1 MKATYNLIKIS
12 FLLVLSINNFNLI
25 KSTVINYNDL
35 NENCVKSFIKE
46 NRTHEINKCI
56 LQDRVILDFECKIIL
71 LREKEKLIKAI
82 DSIFS
87 LRDLKNDTITYV
99 EFEWE
104 AKHGDEK
111 MILQDKNNKRNI
123 SLNYTNVERL
133 LDARLTLREIDYE
146 INYEICTRIEG
157 LFDDKICCEVE
168 LKEAEEESNIFLS
181 LLVLGVIVLFLVI
194 IMLVFWLCPPTE
206 YHSLDEM
213 LEQLPTSHVEALKT
227 LVTEAEMEE
236 MDDDDHDFDL
246 PKNLKSKK
254 VRINI
259 AGTEIDNPAFED
271 DENDEDIDH
280 QLMIQAQ
287 KIRRMS
293 MVPRG
298 PTGDTTVKKKGGVR
312 FKDEESNEEV
322 HMNDMDN
329 LRIKLFNE
337 SKRRASIKPFKKTF
351 QLDISSD
358 SDN

>member
-1 MKATYNLIKIS
+1 MNANFNSIKIG
-12 FLLVLSINNFNLI
+12 FLLFLSIINFNLI

-56 LQDRVILDFECKIIL
+56 LQDHVILDFECKIIL

-87 LRDLKNDTITYV
+87 LRGLKNDTITYV

-111 MILQDKNNKRNI
+111 IIRNKNNSRNI
-123 SLNYTNVERL
+123 SLDYTNIERL
-133 LDARLTLREIDYE
+133 LDAKLTLKEIDYE
-146 INYEICTRIEG
+146 ISYEICTRIEG
-157 LFDDKICCEVE
+157 LVNKICCEVE

-181 LLVLGVIVLFLVI
+181 LLVLGVVVLFLVI

-227 LVTEAEMEE
+227 LVTEADMEE
-236 MDDDDHDFDL
+236 MDDGVQDHDFDL
-246 PKNLKSKK
+246 PKSLKSKK
-254 VRINI
+254 VRINT
-259 AGTEIDNPAFED
+259 AGTEIDNLAFED

-293 MVPRG
+293 MMPHG
-298 PTGDTTVKKKGGVR
+298 PIGDTTVKKKGGVR
-312 FKDEESNEEV
+312 FKDVESNEEV

-329 LRIKLFNE
+329 LKIKLFNE
-337 SKRRASIKPFKKTF
+337 SNRRASIKPFKKTF